1 MRGDGLK
8 GLLFRLAFGYARF
21 YAFFC
26 YWRKKARRREIEE
39 KFRFFL
45 PEKMSSGRLRKT
57 VRHIFELRGTR
68 KVMDYLIPLLNG
80 QLIERFFAVEGLHH
94 LDGALKEGKGVV
106 LLSGHLGNP
115 YFGFCALRVM
125 GYDLILI
132 KGGPP
137 SKENRTWF
145 HYSETLEDTIF
156 IYDPSLAAEYKKRIL
171 ETLQQGKVLQYFQ
184 DTREGKNKETLS
196 FLGRQIGFP
205 TGILHLAHQA
215 KARVIPCIH
224 LYQRGKI
231 TLIFKE
237 PIDRGW
243 ENGKEEYRRIVSEF
257 AETLEAYILRYP
269 EQYMGIYGPT
279 VLSEYFRLHGEAQ
292 LGRE

>member
-1 MRGDGLK
+1 
-8 GLLFRLAFGYARF
+8 
-21 YAFFC
+21 
-26 YWRKKARRREIEE
+26 
-39 KFRFFL
+39 
-45 PEKMSSGRLRKT
+45 
-57 VRHIFELRGTR
+57 
-68 KVMDYLIPLLNG
+68 MDYLIPLLDDR
-80 QLIERFFAVEGLHH
+80 LIERFFAVEGLHH

-106 LLSGHLGNP
+106 LLSADRHSHLG
-115 YFGFCALRVM
+115 FCTLRVM

-137 SKENRTWF
+137 GKEDRSWF
-145 HYSETLEDTIF
+145 HYSETPEDTIF

-184 DTREGKNKETLS
+184 DTREGRNRETVS
-196 FLGRQIGFP
+196 FLGRQIDFP
-205 TGILHLAHQA
+205 TGIIHLAHQA
-215 KARVIPCIH
+215 KATVIPFIN
-224 LYQRGKI
+224 LYRHGKI

-257 AETLEAYILRYP
+257 ANTLETYILRYP

-279 VLSEYFRLHGEAQ
+279 VLSEYFRLHREAQ

>member
-1 MRGDGLK
+1 MRGDELK

-21 YAFFC
+21 YAIFC

-45 PEKMSSGRLRKT
+45 AEKISPEQLRKI

-68 KVMDYLIPLLNG
+68 KVMDYLIPLLDDR
-80 QLIERFFAVEGLHH
+80 LIERFFTVEGLHH

-115 YFGFCALRVM
+115 HLGFCTVRVM

-137 SKENRTWF
+137 GKKGRSRF
-145 HYSETLEDTIF
+145 HYSETPEDTIF
-156 IYDPSLAAEYKKRIL
+156 IHDPSLAPEYKKRIL
-171 ETLQQGKVLQYFQ
+171 ETLEQGKVLQYFQ
-184 DTREGKNKETLS
+184 DTREGKSRETVS
-196 FLGRQIGFP
+196 FLGRQIDFP
-205 TGILHLAHQA
+205 TGIIHLAHQT
-215 KARVIPCIH
+215 KATVIPCIH
-224 LYQRGKI
+224 LYHRGKI
-231 TLIFKE
+231 TIIFKE

-243 ENGKEEYRRIVSEF
+243 KNGKEEYRRIVSEF
-257 AETLEAYILRYP
+257 AKTLETYILRYP

-279 VLSEYFRLHGEAQ
+279 VLSEYFRLHGEAR